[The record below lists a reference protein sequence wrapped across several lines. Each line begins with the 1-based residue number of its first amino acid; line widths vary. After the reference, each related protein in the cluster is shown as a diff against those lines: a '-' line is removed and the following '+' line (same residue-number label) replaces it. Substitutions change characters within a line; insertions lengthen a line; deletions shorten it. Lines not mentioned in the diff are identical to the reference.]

1 MAFDESYIKRIVED
15 TVYKMLTENN
25 QLVMEM
31 AMPRKSFKERL
42 ASLLPQI
49 IENWCLIRYCSY
61 YQTDN
66 PNIQHW
72 KIELRAHL
80 VTICRTKIDNG
91 NRIPV
96 RVKVFEEVVKEDEF
110 DDPEMIMYTVSTK
123 FSEENLS
130 YKGERF
136 DTIVNEFVEE
146 LYLLKSIVANG
157 TVDGIINYVNN
168 I

>member
-1 MAFDESYIKRIVED
+1 MDFDEKYIKRIVED
-15 TVYKMLTENN
+15 TVYRMLTENN

-31 AMPRKSFKERL
+31 AMPRKGFKERM

-49 IENWCLIRYCSY
+49 AENWCLVRYCRY
-61 YQTDN
+61 YQPDN
-66 PNIQHW
+66 PNLNHW

-96 RVKVFEEVVKEDEF
+96 RVRVFEEVVKEEEL
-110 DDPEMIMYTVSTK
+110 DDAEMIMYIVSTK
-123 FSEENLS
+123 FSEKNLP

-136 DTIVNEFVEE
+136 DTVVNEFVEE

-157 TVDGIINYVNN
+157 TVGNVINYVNN
-168 I
+168 V